1 MTDHTNP
8 THLTSAELDVRTR
21 SLKERIYATFTGLAV
36 LGAIAAAGHS
46 TAWDAFSTVLIGVF
60 GISAAGFLAEIVAHQ
75 VGHQRLPSAGEV
87 GVMAK
92 IALTALGSA
101 SAPLVV
107 LALSGFGLID
117 VELAL
122 RISMGVYAATLVAI
136 FLVAS
141 RRSGLKPIQRFIS
154 SAMFVGL
161 ALLVVAV
168 LLLAHLH

>member
-1 MTDHTNP
+1 MTDHAVHDDTD
-8 THLTSAELDVRTR
+8 LGIRIR
-21 SLKERIYATFTGLAV
+21 SLKERIYATFTGLAI
-36 LGAIAAAGHS
+36 LAALAAAGHAD
-46 TAWDAFSTVLIGVF
+46 AWDAFLTVLVGVF

-75 VGHQRLPSAGEV
+75 VGHQRLPSPGEV
-87 GVMAK
+87 GTMAK

-107 LALSGFGLID
+107 LALSGIGLFG

-122 RISMGVYAATLVAI
+122 RISMGVYAATLVII
-136 FLVAS
+136 FLIAS
-141 RRSGLKPIQRFIS
+141 RQSGLKVLQRIVS

-168 LLLAHLH
+168 LLVAHLH